1 MANEWQSLLPS
12 AWKPQDPNT
21 QVQAAKA
28 GAETALTNA
37 QTATQAVDAVAR
49 NQERIRKQA
58 LQDVIAKSVRT
69 TMGPDGKLIKVI
81 DQDRFFE
88 AMSKSPAAADAYDKF
103 VAVAYPQM
111 QREEVQRGLSSAI
124 TPEGGMDATKLA
136 AAAQRSRFGSDIV
149 NAAAE
154 QQKTRLAGAEAQA
167 TSLTGINAL
176 TTSPAGAAPPGTIVG
191 NTQMQPR
198 VFGAQ
203 SAASGVAADRISA
216 DVVSQLS
223 GAGREAALY
232 NLKAKGVVLPA
243 AASDADIADA
253 ANRVADAQVASESV
267 AGADLQKPISLA
279 TSVFQTSAREPSIRQ
294 KVYGDIFGGALDY
307 TGKKI
312 ANTRA
317 GIETEGLA
325 AGVAKTE
332 DLAKKLL
339 IPSSAIGS
347 KVSPEMQARIDQADD
362 AVNAL
367 AELKE
372 NMAGIVKEIDSGKI
386 NPNTPDGSKR
396 LVADL
401 VAQIGVINRI
411 YGTGSTEGGVERAL
425 IDIGA
430 PPDLANAIATHG
442 VDAVKTW
449 VSGKTI
455 NWRGLLAD
463 APKRAVHSVT
473 GALTKAK
480 SSDPARVLR
489 NAGHSDIMPKEHLK
503 PSVFIRKPAKSTP
516 NDPLGILGGAK

>member
-1 MANEWQSLLPS
+1 MAVNSWQSLLPS
-12 AWKPQDPNT
+12 AFKAQDPNT
-21 QVQAAKA
+21 QIQASRV
-28 GAETALTNA
+28 GAENALTGA
-37 QTATQAVDAVAR
+37 QTAVQAVDAMAR
-49 NQERIRKQA
+49 NQDRLRKLSVQA
-58 LQDVIAKSVRT
+58 FVRDSMRT
-69 TMGPDGKLIKVI
+69 SIDPRTGKLITI
-81 DQDRFFE
+81 MDPDRARAALRANPTQEGFE
-88 AMSKSPAAADAYDKF
+88 LYSKM
-103 VAVAYPQM
+103 YPQM
-111 QREEVQRGLSSAI
+111 ATEATNRALSGAI
-124 TPEGGMDATKLA
+124 TPEGGYDPRQVAAGAMQSGELGSTALNTGLAQQTQQIGA
-136 AAAQRSRFGSDIV
+136 AATQAGSKATLD
-149 NAAAE
+149 A
-154 QQKTRLAGAEAQA
+154 LAV
-167 TSLTGINAL
+167 
-176 TTSPAGAAPPGTIVG
+176 SPAGAAPAGSIVG
-191 NTQMQPR
+191 NEQLQVR
-198 VFGAQ
+198 KFGSPAQ
-203 SAASGVAADRISA
+203 GP
-216 DVVSQLS
+216 DVYKVNQQDID
-223 GAGREAALY
+223 ALP
-232 NLKAKGVVLPA
+232 PA
-243 AASDADIADA
+243 ARRAAVINLRAAGYAVPDDASTAEIAAAVEAGTRNHVMSGLKLKFGDTGDLASAYASWNIAAPAMADDF
-253 ANRVADAQVASESV
+253 R
-267 AGADLQKPISLA
+267 GK
-279 TSVFQTSAREPSIRQ
+279 
-294 KVYGDIFGGALDY
+294 IFGNQLDIQAK
-307 TGKKI
+307 TI

-332 DLAKKLL
+332 DLAAKLL

-367 AELKE
+367 AELRE

-473 GALTKAK
+473 GALAKAK

-503 PSVFIRKPAKSTP
+503 PSVFVKKPAKSTP